1 MNWEFF
7 HKKWAGQSIMV
18 ALSISFVA
26 RIIFMNKQTITL
38 TLPEPIY
45 QHLQKKAQITTSPLN
60 EVVFQILSQNLP
72 PEVEEDLP
80 FNYRIELES
89 MGNLSDNVLWQI
101 AESTM
106 NQDKVA
112 LYDTLLARHKASNL
126 TPIGTELLTKLR
138 EESEQLMLRKA
149 HAYLILKNRGHK
161 LPTLDELREQS

>member
-1 MNWEFF
+1 MNE
-7 HKKWAGQSIMV
+7 
-18 ALSISFVA
+18 
-26 RIIFMNKQTITL
+26 QTITL

-45 QHLQKKAQITTSPLN
+45 QHLQKQAQITTSPLN
-60 EVVFQILSQNLP
+60 EIVFQILSQSLS
-72 PEVEEDLP
+72 PEIEEDLP

-89 MGNLSDNVLWQI
+89 MAHLSDDVLWQM

-112 LYDTLLARHKASNL
+112 LYDTLLARHKARNL
-126 TPIGTELLTKLR
+126 TPIGKEWLTKLR

-149 HAYLILKNRGHK
+149 HAYLILKSRGHQ

>member
-1 MNWEFF
+1 MNE
-7 HKKWAGQSIMV
+7 
-18 ALSISFVA
+18 
-26 RIIFMNKQTITL
+26 QTITL

-45 QHLQKKAQITTSPLN
+45 QHLQQKAQITASPLN
-60 EVVFQILSQNLP
+60 EVVFQILSQSMP

-89 MGNLSDNVLWQI
+89 MAHLSDEVLWQM

-112 LYDTLLARHKASNL
+112 LYDTLLARHKANNL
-126 TPIGTELLTKLR
+126 TSTGKEWLTKLR

-149 HAYLILKNRGHK
+149 HAYLILKSRGHQ
-161 LPTLDELREQS
+161 LPSLDELHEQS